1 MDQKEL
7 HKVFFQHEMTY
18 EYFQD
23 FPRRAALDKVL
34 RGKVYNIA

>member
-7 HKVFFQHEMTY
+7 HKVFFQDEMTY

-23 FPRRAALDKVL
+23 FPRRPALDKVL

>member
-7 HKVFFQHEMTY
+7 HKIFFQHEMTY

-23 FPRRAALDKVL
+23 LPGRSALDKVL